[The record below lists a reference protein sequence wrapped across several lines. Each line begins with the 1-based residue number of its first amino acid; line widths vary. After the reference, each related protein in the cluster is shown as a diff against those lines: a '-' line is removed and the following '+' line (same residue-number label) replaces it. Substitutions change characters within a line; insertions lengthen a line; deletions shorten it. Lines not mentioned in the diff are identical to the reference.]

1 MKKIFSL
8 LLVLCMLL
16 SCMYVSAAQAPT
28 LERTGLKP
36 SMEKPVEVSAYGPIV
51 DETRYKLNLVVEDN
65 GVYGNASISGYSD
78 SGTVGTVMQIYIKA
92 NQGYVAEV
100 EYSYYYKTQE
110 AQMYYT
116 GNHVY
121 DVYMG
126 DGDVTV
132 NVRFL
137 PVKGAEHEII
147 TGVSGKGTIHAW
159 ETARAGEV
167 IIAGIEA
174 YSESY
179 EITGLYIGYEDGTP
193 IDCIVYPYS
202 WDPTPWDYLNVE
214 FVMPD
219 DDVLIY
225 AEIQYKTSKHI
236 ELHYDG
242 QLGSVTLSDT
252 DVEPGEE
259 FVFTAVPF
267 EGCIVGSVEANAGS
281 KQVKLTPCGTN
292 QWKGVMPD
300 DDIMLHVRFSIIPHK
315 VSVVVEHGIGGKA
328 WTYVE
333 EGYRGDIYPIIC
345 EPDEG
350 YYVARVEADN
360 ARIGYYYEEPYAFI
374 MPAEDVE
381 VRVLFLREDN
391 SFVDVIEGNFF
402 YNPVL
407 WAAEKGITAG
417 ITPNTF
423 APYDKCT
430 RGQVVTFLWRAA
442 GCPEPTSTSHPFTD
456 INEKAYYYKAMLWAV
471 ENGITAGMT
480 ADTFAPDS
488 FCSRGQV
495 VTFLWRAAGKP
506 EPTSTKHPFQDVN
519 TKAYY
524 YQAMLWAVENGITAG
539 MTATTFAPDQTCTRG
554 QVVTFLY
561 RNYAD

>member
-1 MKKIFSL
+1 MKKICSL

-36 SMEKPVEVSAYGPIV
+36 SMEKPVEVTDYGPIV

-147 TGVSGKGTIHAW
+147 TGVSGKGTIHAR

-193 IDCIVYPYS
+193 IDCIMYPYR

-225 AEIQYKTSKHI
+225 AEVQYKTSKHI
-236 ELHYDG
+236 ELQYDG
-242 QLGSVTLSDT
+242 QRGFVTLSDT

-259 FVFTAVPF
+259 FVLTAVPY
-267 EGCIVGSVEANAGS
+267 EGCTVGAVEASTGAAN
-281 KQVKLTPCGTN
+281 VKLTPCGTN
-292 QWKGVMPD
+292 QWKGVMPNE
-300 DDIMLHVRFSIIPHK
+300 DIMLNVWFDMVPYK

-333 EGYRGDIYPIIC
+333 EGYYGTIYEISC
-345 EPDEG
+345 EPDDG

-360 ARIGYYYEEPYAFI
+360 ARIGYYYDSPYAFI
-374 MPAEDVE
+374 MPAKDVE
-381 VRVLFLREDN
+381 VRVLFLREGN
-391 SFVDVIEGNFF
+391 PFVDVIEGSFF
-402 YNPVL
+402 YDPVA
-407 WAAEKGITAG
+407 WALENNITTGTSATTFG
-417 ITPNTF
+417 PNGECLR
-423 APYDKCT
+423 AH
-430 RGQVVTFLWRAA
+430 VVTFLWRSA
-442 GCPEPTSTSHPFTD
+442 GCPEPTSAENPFVD
-456 INEKAYYYKAMLWAV
+456 VKEGDFFHKAVLWAV
-471 ENGITAGMT
+471 ENGITNGVDATHFGP
-480 ADTFAPDS
+480 AVPCNRA
-488 FCSRGQV
+488 QV
-495 VTFLWRAAGKP
+495 VTFLYRAMQSPAVGTTACPFTDVVAGQWY
-506 EPTSTKHPFQDVN
+506 EPAV
-519 TKAYY
+519 
-524 YQAMLWAVENGITAG
+524 LWAVENGITNGLSADTFG
-539 MTATTFAPDQTCTRG
+539 VDTTCNRA

-561 RNYAD
+561 RTYVN

>member
-28 LERTGLKP
+28 LKRTGLKP

-92 NQGYVAEV
+92 NPGYVAEV

-137 PVKGAEHEII
+137 PVKGAEHKII
-147 TGVSGKGTIHAW
+147 TGVSGEGTIHALK
-159 ETARAGEV
+159 TARAGEV

-174 YSESY
+174 YLESY

-202 WDPTPWDYLNVE
+202 SDPTPWDYLNVE

-225 AEIQYKTSKHI
+225 AEVQYKTSKHI

-333 EGYRGDIYPIIC
+333 EGYRGDIYPIFC

-374 MPAEDVE
+374 MPAKDVE
-381 VRVLFLREDN
+381 VRVLFLREGN
-391 SFVDVIEGNFF
+391 PFVDVIEGSFF
-402 YNPVL
+402 YEPVA
-407 WAAEKGITAG
+407 WALENNITTG
-417 ITPNTF
+417 TTVTTF
-423 APYDKCT
+423 SPDASCN
-430 RGQVVTFLWRAA
+430 RAQAVTFLWRAA
-442 GCPEPTSTSHPFTD
+442 GCPAPASTENPFVD
-456 INEKAYYYKAMLWAV
+456 VKKGEFYEQAVLWAV
-471 ENGITAGMT
+471 ENGITNGTDAT
-480 ADTFAPDS
+480 HFSPDKA
-488 FCSRGQV
+488 CNRATI
-495 VTFLWRAAGKP
+495 VTFLHRAFDNPAV
-506 EPTSTKHPFQDVN
+506 ENTENPFSDVPAD
-519 TKAYY
+519 TWYTAPV
-524 YQAMLWAVENGITAG
+524 LWAVEQGITLG
-539 MTATTFAPDQTCTRG
+539 MGEGLFGVDSTCNRA
-554 QVVTFLY
+554 QMVTFLHRAY
-561 RNYAD
+561 N

>member
-28 LERTGLKP
+28 LKRTGLKP
-36 SMEKPVEVSAYGPIV
+36 SMEKPVEVTAYGPIV

-65 GVYGNASISGYSD
+65 GVNGNASISGYSD

-92 NQGYVAEV
+92 NRGYVAEV

-147 TGVSGKGTIHAW
+147 TGVSGEGTIHAW

-174 YSESY
+174 DSESY

-225 AEIQYKTSKHI
+225 AQVQYKTSKHI

-381 VRVLFLREDN
+381 VRVLFLREGN

-402 YNPVL
+402 YTPVL
-407 WAAEKGITAG
+407 WAVEKGITSG
-417 ITPNTF
+417 TSDTTF
-423 APYDKCT
+423 SPAASCN
-430 RGQVVTFLWRAA
+430 RAQAVTFLWA
-442 GCPEPTSTSHPFTD
+442 
-456 INEKAYYYKAMLWAV
+456 
-471 ENGITAGMT
+471 
-480 ADTFAPDS
+480 
-488 FCSRGQV
+488 
-495 VTFLWRAAGKP
+495 AAGKP
-506 EPTSTKHPFQDVN
+506 EPTITEHSFVDVPKGSFCE
-519 TKAYY
+519 KAV
-524 YQAMLWAVENGITAG
+524 LWAVEKGITTG
-539 MTATTFAPDQTCTRG
+539 TDETHFSPLSTCNRATI
-554 QVVTFLY
+554 VTFLY
-561 RNYAD
+561 KAFNSPEVSAAENPFEDVPDESWYTVPALWAKENGITSGTDATHFSPASICNRAQIVTFLYGAYN

>member
-28 LERTGLKP
+28 LKRTGLKP

-65 GVYGNASISGYSD
+65 GVNGNASISGYSD

-92 NQGYVAEV
+92 NQGYIAEV

-137 PVKGAEHEII
+137 PVKGTEHEII
-147 TGVSGKGTIHAW
+147 TGVSGEGTIHAW

-225 AEIQYKTSKHI
+225 AEVQYKTSKHI

-281 KQVKLTPCGTN
+281 KQVTLTPCGTN

-374 MPAEDVE
+374 MPGEDVE
-381 VRVLFLREDN
+381 VRVLFLREGN

-407 WAAEKGITAG
+407 WAVEKGITSG
-417 ITPNTF
+417 TSDTTF
-423 APYDKCT
+423 SPAASCN
-430 RGQVVTFLWRAA
+430 RAQAVTFLWA
-442 GCPEPTSTSHPFTD
+442 
-456 INEKAYYYKAMLWAV
+456 
-471 ENGITAGMT
+471 
-480 ADTFAPDS
+480 
-488 FCSRGQV
+488 
-495 VTFLWRAAGKP
+495 AAGKP
-506 EPTSTKHPFQDVN
+506 EPTITEHSFVDVPKGSFCE
-519 TKAYY
+519 KAV
-524 YQAMLWAVENGITAG
+524 LWAVEKGITTG
-539 MTATTFAPDQTCTRG
+539 TDETHFSPLTVCNRATI
-554 QVVTFLY
+554 VTFLY
-561 RNYAD
+561 KAFNSPEVSAVENPFEDVPDESWYTVPALWAKENGITSGTDATHFSPASICNRAQIVTFLYGAYN

>member
-28 LERTGLKP
+28 LKRTGLKP
-36 SMEKPVEVSAYGPIV
+36 SMEKPVEVTAYGPIV

-65 GVYGNASISGYSD
+65 GVNGNASISGYSD

-92 NQGYVAEV
+92 NRGYVAEV

-147 TGVSGKGTIHAW
+147 TGVSGEGTIHAW

-174 YSESY
+174 DSESY

-225 AEIQYKTSKHI
+225 AQVQYKTSKHI

-381 VRVLFLREDN
+381 VRVLFLREGN

-402 YNPVL
+402 YTPVL
-407 WAAEKGITAG
+407 WAVEKGITSG
-417 ITPNTF
+417 TSDTTF
-423 APYDKCT
+423 SPAASCN
-430 RGQVVTFLWRAA
+430 RAQAVTFLWA
-442 GCPEPTSTSHPFTD
+442 
-456 INEKAYYYKAMLWAV
+456 
-471 ENGITAGMT
+471 
-480 ADTFAPDS
+480 
-488 FCSRGQV
+488 
-495 VTFLWRAAGKP
+495 AAGKP
-506 EPTSTKHPFQDVN
+506 EPTITEHSFVDVPKGSFCE
-519 TKAYY
+519 KAV
-524 YQAMLWAVENGITAG
+524 LWAVEKGITTG
-539 MTATTFAPDQTCTRG
+539 TDETHFSPLSTCNRATI
-554 QVVTFLY
+554 VTFLY
-561 RNYAD
+561 KAFNSPEVSAAENPFEDVPDESWYTVPALWAKEQGITSGTDATHFSPASICNRAQIVTFLYGAYN

>member
-28 LERTGLKP
+28 LKRTGLKP

-65 GVYGNASISGYSD
+65 GVNGNASISGYSD

-147 TGVSGKGTIHAW
+147 TGVSGKGTIHVW

-225 AEIQYKTSKHI
+225 AEVQYKTSKHI

-381 VRVLFLREDN
+381 VRVLFLREGN

-407 WAAEKGITAG
+407 WAVEKGITSG
-417 ITPNTF
+417 TSDTTF
-423 APYDKCT
+423 SPAASCN
-430 RGQVVTFLWRAA
+430 RAQAVTFLWA
-442 GCPEPTSTSHPFTD
+442 
-456 INEKAYYYKAMLWAV
+456 
-471 ENGITAGMT
+471 
-480 ADTFAPDS
+480 
-488 FCSRGQV
+488 
-495 VTFLWRAAGKP
+495 AAGKP
-506 EPTSTKHPFQDVN
+506 EPTITEHSFVDVPKGSFCE
-519 TKAYY
+519 KAV
-524 YQAMLWAVENGITAG
+524 LWAVEKGITTG
-539 MTATTFAPDQTCTRG
+539 TDETHFSPLATCNRATI
-554 QVVTFLY
+554 VTFLY
-561 RNYAD
+561 KAFNSPEVSAAENPFEDVPDESWYTVPALWAKENGITSGTDATHFSPASICNRAQIVTFLYGAYN